1 MSNGNSRS
9 RKTKTFRKKSSQPK
23 ISFEKRV
30 KKIAQEV
37 CARDTETKMKVVNI
51 VDDSPIKGA
60 GLLDVGG
67 AVGTPPGYAINN
79 VLASIGMARGT
90 DQETFI
96 GNQIDHCNLQIRGFI
111 QSRPYD
117 SATNPSLLPYEV
129 HMIIWKRKKNVTNNY
144 DQLKQKMGNTTGAVT
159 YELMNS
165 LYPWNRDSYII
176 KKHRV
181 FKMRP
186 LAQVTSVSTDHNALA
201 NPQYSNAPAFQR
213 FVQNIPISKK
223 LIYADQNTTPSN
235 DWVGVAFYIINGDG
249 TNLTHGSNPSHRDRS

>member
-1 MSNGNSRS
+1 M
-9 RKTKTFRKKSSQPK
+9 
-23 ISFEKRV
+23 
-30 KKIAQEV
+30 
-37 CARDTETKMKVVNI
+37 D
-51 VDDSPIKGA
+51 
-60 GLLDVGG
+60 
-67 AVGTPPGYAINN
+67 
-79 VLASIGMARGT
+79 
-90 DQETFI
+90 
-96 GNQIDHCNLQIRGFI
+96 
-111 QSRPYD
+111 
-117 SATNPSLLPYEV
+117 LLPIHYKFRFTFSEQDKT
-129 HMIIWKRKKNVTNNY
+129 HEYADQIPRWKQISVNLTLKLLSLYTITKLTGGIETLNKDGDRTWCHLHLHFDAIENKEAILKTIKRYLADTY

-249 TNLTHGSNPSHRDRS
+249 TNLTHGSNPSHRDL